1 MKTITIA
8 GRITRDAVTR
18 TTQQG
23 DKVTGFSVAVDD
35 GFGQNKRTLFFDC
48 SLWGKRGDSLA
59 QYLVKGASVTVA
71 GDLSTREHDGKT
83 YLTVRVAEI
92 TLQGGKSDSQ
102 QRDTGTSYG
111 GGYGAG
117 GSPNSQPSG
126 RPDFDDSI
134 PFLMEWRA

>member
-35 GFGQNKRTLFFDC
+35 GFGQNKRTMFFDC

-71 GDLSTREHDGKT
+71 GDLSTRDHDGKT

-92 TLQGGKSDSQ
+92 TLQGGKSDGQ

-117 GSPNSQPSG
+117 GSPGSY
-126 RPDFDDSI
+126 PDEQDI
-134 PFLMEWRA
+134 PFAPSVL

>member
-35 GFGQNKRTLFFDC
+35 GFGQNKRTMFFDC

-71 GDLSTREHDGKT
+71 GDLSTRDHDGKT

-92 TLQGGKSDSQ
+92 TLQGGKSDGQ
-102 QRDTGTSYG
+102 QRAAGTGYG

-117 GSPNSQPSG
+117 GWPGSY
-126 RPDFDDSI
+126 PDEQDI
-134 PFLMEWRA
+134 PFAPSVL

>member
-1 MKTITIA
+1 MKNITIA

-35 GFGQNKRTLFFDC
+35 GFGRNKRTLYFDC

-71 GDLSTREHDGKT
+71 GDLSTREHEDKT
-83 YLTVRVAEI
+83 YLTIRVAEI
-92 TLQGGKSDSQ
+92 TLQGGKAGDD
-102 QRDTGTSYG
+102 RGN
-111 GGYGAG
+111 GYGAG
-117 GSPNSQPSG
+117 GSPSSQPSG

-134 PFLMEWRA
+134 PFLMEWRL

>member
-35 GFGQNKRTLFFDC
+35 GFGQNKRTMFFDC

-71 GDLSTREHDGKT
+71 GDLSTRDHDGKT

-117 GSPNSQPSG
+117 GSPGSY
-126 RPDFDDSI
+126 PDEQDI
-134 PFLMEWRA
+134 PFAPSVL

>member
-35 GFGQNKRTLFFDC
+35 GFGQNKRTMFFDC

-71 GDLSTREHDGKT
+71 GDLSTRDHDGKT

-117 GSPNSQPSG
+117 GSPNSQSSG
-126 RPDFDDSI
+126 RPDFDDEI
-134 PFLMEWRA
+134 PFLMEWRV

>member
-1 MKTITIA
+1 MKNITIA

-48 SLWGKRGDSLA
+48 SLWGKRGDALA

-83 YLTVRVAEI
+83 YLTIRVSEI
-92 TLQGGKSDSQ
+92 TLQGGKSDGQ
-102 QRDTGTSYG
+102 QRG

-117 GSPNSQPSG
+117 GSPSSQPSG

-134 PFLMEWRA
+134 PFLMEWRV